1 MDSNYRDIYK
11 HLMEWR
17 ENTKNTKSNEPM
29 WTKDKINVV
38 FLRILYT
45 LKMIGDHGQVKFIK
59 TLKNIPEFRDKFEF
73 IFTSQDSLAL
83 LYANVNQITNMTLTE
98 QNFPSQFYCTSEPR
112 GLIWYPSS

>member
-1 MDSNYRDIYK
+1 MKMFRFLFADYMTK
-11 HLMEWR
+11 HNSFGNMWHITVME
-17 ENTKNTKSNEPM
+17 
-29 WTKDKINVV
+29 
-38 FLRILYT
+38 RIFKRIMFT
-45 LKMIGDHGQVKFIK
+45 FKMIGDHGQVKFIK